1 MNNIATLPFP
11 ATAAA
16 RLARLAIL
24 GAVAGLT
31 LAAAPQQAE
40 ARSFLE
46 GQSNGM
52 RKCVRAILG
61 GYEVKRVNVHGHHFN
76 CKPMARGS
84 ARWPN
89 RRQIWL
95 SHSQRGPDDQVLF
108 NFEVNSLNEI
118 DGGRPY
124 YRIIR
129 GISVKSFGS
138 IIKPEFHGPP
148 GLPAD
153 YDYYAEQARRVS
165 PVEVKRWQVAAIQ
178 ILTVALAEFGNPD
191 SRGTAPRQVD
201 CELPTFWEHDN
212 FRGRSY
218 KLGGSQPNFHKVIVG
233 GKPFGDVIS
242 SMCVPRGWTVTAY
255 TDTGYRGISRTFGG
269 PRELE
274 DLKRQPAGN
283 GGRLNWGDVISSVR
297 VSRR

>member
-1 MNNIATLPFP
+1 MNSIATLSFP
-11 ATAAA
+11 APSAAGIV
-16 RLARLAIL
+16 RLAMA
-24 GAVAGLT
+24 GVVAGLG
-31 LAAAPQQAE
+31 LVAAPQAAE
-40 ARSFLE
+40 ARSFLD
-46 GQSNGM
+46 GKSRGM
-52 RKCVRAILG
+52 QKCVRAILG

-118 DGGRPY
+118 DGNRPY

-129 GISVKSFGS
+129 GVSVKSFGA

-153 YDYYAEQARRVS
+153 YDHYAEQARRVS
-165 PVEVKRWQVAAIQ
+165 PVEVRRWQVAAIQ
-178 ILTVALAEFGNPD
+178 ILTVALAELGNPD
-191 SRGTAPRQVD
+191 RRGTAPRQVD

-218 KLGGSQPNFHKVIVG
+218 KLGGSQPDFGRVIVG
-233 GKPFGDVIS
+233 GKPFDDVIS

-255 TDTGYRGISRTFGG
+255 SQAGYRGFTYTFGG
-269 PRELE
+269 PREYE
-274 DLKRQPAGN
+274 DLKRQPAGE
-283 GGRLNWGDVISSVR
+283 GARLNWGDLITSVR
-297 VSRR
+297 VSKR